1 VADDD
6 LQLLEMVCRAVEVFG
21 AEVVPAATGG
31 ELLETIANAG
41 PFDAIVTD
49 ISMPWMSGLQVMQSA
64 RTAGL
69 PVPVVVMTGLRDSD
83 LPERVAAL
91 GARAVLLYKPFSIGA
106 LFGALRTCLAPLVGA
121 SEGNPSR

>member
-1 VADDD
+1 
-6 LQLLEMVCRAVEVFG
+6 M
-21 AEVVPAATGG
+21 PAATGG

-121 SEGNPSR
+121 SEGDPSR